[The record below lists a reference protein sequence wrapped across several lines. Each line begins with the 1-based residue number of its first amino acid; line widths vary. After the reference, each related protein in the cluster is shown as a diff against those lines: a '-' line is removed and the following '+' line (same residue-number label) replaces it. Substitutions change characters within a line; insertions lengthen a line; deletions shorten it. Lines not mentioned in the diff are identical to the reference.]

1 MIKLVIKFILLV
13 LIVVGLYGIFRPLPE
28 GVNIAG
34 EVFKIPASSVTF
46 YSDVSYVDGQG
57 SRQSEQEIF
66 DNIFEM
72 IEGAEH
78 YILLDFF
85 LYNDFLGTATTSYR
99 KLSQELT
106 DLLVNKKEIHPEI
119 KIVFIT
125 DVINE
130 IYGGYESPQIKELR
144 GAGVNV
150 IITDLR
156 KLRDSNP
163 LYSAWWRTFFQWFG
177 NSSKDGIVGNP
188 FDSRGQ
194 KLSIRTYLSLLNFKA
209 NHRKVV
215 MADTRVEGET
225 KLSVLVTSANPH
237 DGSSAHTNIA
247 LKIDDFLWK
256 DVIKSERE
264 VANFSGV
271 TFLEPDSDFLDSIV
285 DIKGNVSVQL
295 ITEKKIQE
303 KVVESIDRLTQG
315 DSFDMAMFYLSDRK
329 VIRALKRADKRGAAI
344 RILLDPNKD
353 AFGRKKNGVP
363 NRSVA
368 RELLKNSEGNT
379 KIRWCNTLGEQ
390 CHSKL
395 LLIKTEEGYTTIQ
408 GSANLTR
415 RNIGNYNLE
424 TNIILKSD
432 ELVEGVRSAYTYFN
446 TVWENDPDRTYS
458 LEYASYKDESL
469 LKVFLYHFME
479 RVGTSSF

>member
-1 MIKLVIKFILLV
+1 MKKFILFV
-13 LIVVGLYGIFRPLPE
+13 LIVVGLYGLLKPLPE
-28 GVNIAG
+28 GINIAG
-34 EVFKIPASSVTF
+34 EVYSVPASSITF
-46 YSDVSYVDGQG
+46 YSDVTYVDGEG
-57 SRQSEQEIF
+57 SRHSEQEIF
-66 DNIFEM
+66 DEIFRM

-99 KLSQELT
+99 ELSQELT
-106 DLLVNKKEIHPEI
+106 NLLIEKKETHPEI

-125 DVINE
+125 DTINE
-130 IYGGYESPQIKELR
+130 IYGGYESQQIKKLKES
-144 GAGVNV
+144 GVEIV
-150 IITDLR
+150 ITDLR

-177 NSSKDGIVGNP
+177 NSNREGIVANP

-215 MADTRVEGET
+215 MADARIGGET

-237 DGSSAHTNIA
+237 DGSSAHTNTA
-247 LKIDDFLWK
+247 LKVDDYLWR
-256 DVIKSERE
+256 DVLKSERE

-271 TFLEPDSDFLDSIV
+271 PFLEPDSDLLDSIV
-285 DIKGNVSVQL
+285 DTEGNFSVQL
-295 ITEKKIQE
+295 ITEMKIQE
-303 KVVESIDRLTQG
+303 KVVGSIDGLGKGNTL
-315 DSFDMAMFYLSDRK
+315 DMAMFYLSDRK
-329 VIRALKRADKRGAAI
+329 VIKALKRADKRGAVI

-363 NRSVA
+363 NRPVA
-368 RELLKNSEGNT
+368 RELLKNSSGNT
-379 KIRWCNTLGEQ
+379 SIRWCSTHGEQ
-390 CHSKL
+390 CHTKL
-395 LLIKTEEGYTTIQ
+395 LLFKTEGGYTMIQ

-424 TNIILKSD
+424 TNVILKSAG
-432 ELVEGVRSAYTYFN
+432 LVEGMKDAYIYFD
-446 TVWENDPDRTYS
+446 TVWENEPGRTYS
-458 LEYASYKDESL
+458 LEYAFYKDESL
-469 LKVFLYHFME
+469 FKVFLYHFME